1 MLGNNIKALRMK
13 KGLSQQELAKLL
25 YVERSTVAKWEAN
38 INIPRLDSLE
48 RIAEVLEVTADSLIE
63 NINLEHTENK
73 EMSNLNEKFINLK
86 SLEETQEFINDIL
99 TDFRF
104 DQSNEETMKMWIVNY
119 LYATILSELN
129 YRDGIMKEEDDFDI
143 FNLVVDLED
152 DALNG
157 LFRDNFRIAFDKLMH
172 MEANE
177 REEITARIYEV
188 FSNLKKPENIE
199 STILNLSI
207 HIKRLALNKK
217 EIISKYTLT
226 D

>member
-48 RIAEVLEVTADSLIE
+48 RIAVILEVTVDSLIE

-73 EMSNLNEKFINLK
+73 EMSNLNEIFMNLK

-129 YRDGIMKEEDDFDI
+129 YRDGVMREEDDFDI

-157 LFRDNFRIAFDKLMH
+157 LFRDNFRIAFDKLMN

-177 REEITARIYEV
+177 REEIIARIYEV

-207 HIKRLALNKK
+207 HIKRLALNKQ
-217 EIISKYTLT
+217 ETISKYTLT

>member
-1 MLGNNIKALRMK
+1 MLKYT
-13 KGLSQQELAKLL
+13 QQELAKLL

-48 RIAEVLEVTADSLIE
+48 RIAVVLEVTLDSLIE

-129 YRDGIMKEEDDFDI
+129 YRDGVMREEDDFDI

-157 LFRDNFRIAFDKLMH
+157 LFRDNFRIEFDKLMH

-177 REEITARIYEV
+177 REEIIARIYEV

-207 HIKRLALNKK
+207 HTKRLALNKK